1 MSNDDTQPQSEP
13 SSEVPKNAK
22 ENTRTAIDSERIQE
36 LRDRLYSRGNVSTK
50 NLRHEIP
57 KRAIY
62 DTMEQPVSKS
72 VTAPVPTNPVLVSGA
87 GSTTIPSSNPVSSE
101 VSQDENAVLYSDHMS
116 YSRKRKAFRKIIASI
131 GVVFFIGAL
140 AVSAF
145 LMFSGNNTI
154 SGDNISI
161 DVSGGITVGG
171 GEEFQFQVA
180 IANQNAIP
188 VQSATLIIEY
198 PRGSH
203 SIDEAEKEVSVE
215 RKQLDSID
223 KGELVNIP
231 LKVRIFGEENEEKEI
246 KVSVDYRVSG
256 SNATFHKEAT
266 PLKFKVSTSPVVMTF
281 DSVKS
286 ISSGQEM
293 ELKLTIQSN
302 SPSPLTNL
310 LVRAEYPEGF
320 DFTESSPDTVS
331 GEDTWKIATLKPA
344 EKKIITI
351 KGLMTGFEDE
361 TRQFTATAGVAN
373 DTNANALTSMLAKAQ
388 TDVTIEP
395 PFFEVGVSINGST
408 GATAIVNTDETAIT
422 EIEFENTLDTAIYD
436 GKILVELSGNAL
448 DEFDVKATN
457 GFYDSSKNTITWDG
471 VDEESL
477 KEILPGKKSKI
488 TFSLN
493 PKPNIGTTPEIKMK
507 VTVQGKR
514 VFENRVPQELVGTA
528 ERTIRIESVPTVTA
542 SIFYNSGPFTNTGP
556 TPPVAEKVTQYT
568 YTLMVQTGT
577 NDITGAEMTAVLP
590 QYVSWLDLVTDGSN
604 VTYNAQSRT
613 MKWTIG
619 DMDANTEKV
628 VSVQVSFLPSLSQ
641 VGTTPTILEAQRFKA
656 TDRFTGTVVRA
667 DHPALTTN
675 LYAESD
681 GDLKDGKVRAK

>member
-1 MSNDDTQPQSEP
+1 MSDKDIQPQNDSA
-13 SSEVPKNAK
+13 SDVPKGTQ
-22 ENTRTAIDSERIQE
+22 ENTRTAVDSERIQE
-36 LRDRLYSRGNVSTK
+36 LRDRLYSRGNVPSK
-50 NLRHEIP
+50 SLRHELP
-57 KRAIY
+57 KHAIY

-72 VTAPVPTNPVLVSGA
+72 EVAPVEVRPVPAVETPSVPT
-87 GSTTIPSSNPVSSE
+87 SNPVSSGM
-101 VSQDENAVLYSDHMS
+101 SQEENAVLYSDPMS
-116 YSRKRKAFRKIIASI
+116 YSNRRKSFRKRIAVIGII
-131 GVVFFIGAL
+131 FFLGAL

-145 LMFSGNNTI
+145 FMFSGNNTI

-180 IANQNAIP
+180 IANQNAVPI
-188 VQSATLIIEY
+188 QSATLIIEY
-198 PRGSH
+198 PQGSH
-203 SIDEAEKEVSVE
+203 SIDDGDKEVSIE
-215 RKQLDSID
+215 RKQLDVID
-223 KGELVNIP
+223 KGELINIP

-246 KVSVDYRVSG
+246 RVSVDYRVSG

-266 PLKFKVSTSPVVMTF
+266 PLRFKVSTSPVVMTF

-286 ISSGQEM
+286 ISSGQEI

-310 LVRAEYPEGF
+310 LVRAEYPDGF

-331 GEDTWKIATLKPA
+331 GEDTWKIPTLKPA
-344 EKKIITI
+344 EKKVITI
-351 KGLMTGFEDE
+351 KGLMAGFEDE
-361 TRQFTATAGVAN
+361 TRKFTANAGVAN
-373 DTNANALTSMLAKAQ
+373 DTNANALTSILAKAQ
-388 TDVTIEP
+388 TEVTIEP
-395 PFFEVGVSINGST
+395 PFFDVGVAINGST
-408 GATAIVNTDETAIT
+408 GATTIINTNETALT

-436 GKILVELSGNAL
+436 GKVFVELSGNAL

-457 GFYDSSKNTITWDG
+457 GFYDSSKNTITWDS

-477 KEILPGKKSKI
+477 KEILPGKKSRLS
-488 TFSLN
+488 FSLN
-493 PKPNIGTTPEIKMK
+493 PKPNIGSTPEIKMK

-528 ERTIRIESVPTVTA
+528 ERIIRIESVPVVTA

-568 YTLMVQTGT
+568 YTLMVQTGS
-577 NDITGAEMTAVLP
+577 NDITGAEMTAVIP
-590 QYVSWLDLVTDGSN
+590 QYVSWLDLVTDGDN
-604 VTYNAQSRT
+604 VTYSAQSRT

-641 VGTTPTILEAQRFKA
+641 VGTTPTILESQRFKA

-667 DHPALTTN
+667 EHPALTTS
-675 LYAESD
+675 LYSESD

>member
-1 MSNDDTQPQSEP
+1 MSNKDTQPQNTP
-13 SSEVPKNAK
+13 IPDIPKGAK

-36 LRDRLYSRGNVSTK
+36 LRNRLYSRGNVPSRS
-50 NLRHEIP
+50 LRHELP
-57 KRAIY
+57 KHAIY
-62 DTMEQPVSKS
+62 DTLEQPVSKLEVAPLEVS
-72 VTAPVPTNPVLVSGA
+72 PVPIPTAETLPISTIKPVLSG
-87 GSTTIPSSNPVSSE
+87 T
-101 VSQDENAVLYSDHMS
+101 SQVENTVLYSDPMS
-116 YSRKRKAFRKIIASI
+116 YSNKRKSFRKIMASI
-131 GVVFFIGAL
+131 GIVFFLGAL

-154 SGDNISI
+154 SGNNISV

-180 IANQNAIP
+180 IANQNTVPI
-188 VQSATLIIEY
+188 QSATLIIDY
-198 PRGSH
+198 PQGSH
-203 SIDEAEKEVSVE
+203 SIDEADKEISVE

-246 KVSVDYRVSG
+246 RVSVDYRVSG
-256 SNATFHKEAT
+256 SNATFHKDAT

-310 LVRAEYPEGF
+310 LVRAEYPDGF

-331 GEDTWKIATLKPA
+331 GEDTWKFTTLKPA
-344 EKKIITI
+344 EKKTITI
-351 KGLMTGFEDE
+351 KGLMTGFENE

-388 TDVTIEP
+388 TEVTIEP
-395 PFFEVGVSINGST
+395 PFFDVGVSINGST
-408 GATAIVNTDETAIT
+408 GETTVINTNETAIT
-422 EIEFENTLDTAIYD
+422 EIEFANTLDTAIYD
-436 GKILVELSGNAL
+436 GKVLVELSGNAL
-448 DEFDVKATN
+448 NEFDVKATN
-457 GFYDSSKNTITWDG
+457 GFYDSSKNTITWDS
-471 VDEESL
+471 VDEDSL
-477 KEILPGKKSKI
+477 KEILPGKKSRL
-488 TFSLN
+488 TFTLD
-493 PKPNIGTTPEIKMK
+493 PKKDIGSTPEMKLK

-528 ERTIRIESVPTVTA
+528 ERTIRIESVPILTA

-590 QYVSWLDLVTDGSN
+590 QYVSWLDLVTAGGN
-604 VTYNAQSRT
+604 VTYSAQSRT
-613 MKWTIG
+613 MKWLIG

-667 DHPALTTN
+667 EHPALTTS
-675 LYAESD
+675 LYSESD